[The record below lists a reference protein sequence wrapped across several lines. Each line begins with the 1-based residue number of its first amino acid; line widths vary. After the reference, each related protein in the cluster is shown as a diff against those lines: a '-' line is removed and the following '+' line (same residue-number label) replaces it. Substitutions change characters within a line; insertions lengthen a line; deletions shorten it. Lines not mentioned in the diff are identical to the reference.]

1 MFGTDERAS
10 IGSSNDRIAGQ
21 GAGAVTL
28 TRVEHLAIDGS
39 VVSIEADADV
49 RTGATATGWAVVPSL
64 MRTHPFTISPA
75 GHSSGIEDAVR
86 SDAGDVTV
94 GDAADFTVKGGRLR
108 IVEVTLPTAT
118 GGERTLTVGA
128 WEGERGCLLTSLIGS
143 ETDRLVEVF
152 DTLAFTERSRGLA
165 IESPVTAR
173 PREPE
178 VVTEVPGLGVL
189 GIRPAISS
197 VLEQIPRARGHRTR
211 HGELFRIRATSNAL
225 TLVTSS
231 AVTAIQ
237 PLDEGTQD
245 ELVGLAESVRVEW
258 APVR

>member
-1 MFGTDERAS
+1 MFGAESPGS
-10 IGSSNDRIAGQ
+10 IGCDIGCSGR
-21 GAGAVTL
+21 AGAVTM

-39 VVSIEADADV
+39 VVSIEADTDV
-49 RTGATATGWAVVPSL
+49 STEATATGWAVVPSL

-75 GHSSGIEDAVR
+75 GHSGVVEDAMRGGV
-86 SDAGDVTV
+86 GDVV
-94 GDAADFTVKGGRLR
+94 IGDAADFSVKGGRLR

-128 WEGERGCLLTSLIGS
+128 WEGERGCLTTSLIGS
-143 ETDRLVEVF
+143 QTERLVEVF
-152 DTLAFTERSRGLA
+152 DTLAFSERSRGLA
-165 IESPVTAR
+165 IDAPVTAR

-178 VVTEVPGLGVL
+178 LTTEVPGLGVL
-189 GIRPAISS
+189 GIRPAIAS
-197 VLEQIPRARGHRTR
+197 VLEVIPRARGHRTS
-211 HGELFRIRATSNAL
+211 HGELFRVRATSNAL

-237 PLDEGTQD
+237 PLNGGSAD
-245 ELVGLAESVRVEW
+245 ELVGLAERLQVEW

>member
-1 MFGTDERAS
+1 MTP
-10 IGSSNDRIAGQ
+10 
-21 GAGAVTL
+21 

-49 RTGATATGWAVVPSL
+49 RTGATATGWAIVPSL

-75 GHSSGIEDAVR
+75 GHSGVIEDAVR
-86 SDAGDVTV
+86 GSAGDVAI
-94 GDAADFTVKGGRLR
+94 GDAADYSVKGGRLR

-128 WEGERGCLLTSLIGS
+128 WEGERGCLTTSLIGS
-143 ETDRLVEVF
+143 QTERLVEIF
-152 DTLAFTERSRGLA
+152 DTLAFTERARGLM
-165 IESPVTAR
+165 IDSPVTTR

-178 VVTEVPGLGVL
+178 VVTEVPGMGVL

-197 VLEQIPRARGHRTR
+197 VLGGIPRARGHRTQ
-211 HGELFRIRATSNAL
+211 HGELFRIRATSDAL

-237 PLDEGTQD
+237 PLAESSPD
-245 ELVGLAESVRVEW
+245 ELMDLAESLQVEW
-258 APVR
+258 SAVRRLLPPPMPPASSR